1 MNKFLS
7 LPFYSSKLT
16 NLENLKK
23 IKKTDYLFLIN
34 EGVGFSS
41 LFLIIIGRFFKRI
54 KISMFVMGL
63 YSKKIK
69 FDKLK
74 FLHMFFVRLLVLNI
88 NNIFF

>member
-16 NLENLKK
+16 NLENIKK
-23 IKKTDYLFLIN
+23 IKKTDYLFLVN

-41 LFLIIIGRFFKRI
+41 LFLITIGRFFKRI

-69 FDKLK
+69 FK
-74 FLHMFFVRLLVLNI
+74 N
-88 NNIFF
+88 